1 LKFVILF
8 TIADTIFL
16 AKKSRQRHV
25 TRGYTKLWT
34 KISFILGWTIHSV
47 TKHWCVYD
55 LTFMFL
61 QHILFNL
68 KTMGLFCSRLPCLPS
83 FAVFD
88 FAVCCLSFQFFVC
101 IWCFA

>member
-55 LTFMFL
+55 L
-61 QHILFNL
+61 
-68 KTMGLFCSRLPCLPS
+68 
-83 FAVFD
+83 
-88 FAVCCLSFQFFVC
+88 
-101 IWCFA
+101 